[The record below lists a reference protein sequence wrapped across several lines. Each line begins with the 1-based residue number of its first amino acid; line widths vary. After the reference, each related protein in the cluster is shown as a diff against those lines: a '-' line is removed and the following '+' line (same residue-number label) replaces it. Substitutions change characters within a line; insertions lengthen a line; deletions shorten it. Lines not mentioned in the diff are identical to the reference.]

1 MATPAPG
8 EIERLYPL
16 EEWSRDLEFWFEKGP
31 LSPDDFPKLSEYYRR
46 VQAENPANEEN
57 SRRMWMTLAFLQS
70 FLPALAQG
78 GAVRLSAS
86 EKTVLPP
93 SLVTALYRAF
103 MSPAAAANP
112 RGITVALILQVV
124 KEQKDWNEDR
134 T

>member
-1 MATPAPG
+1 MATPSPG

-16 EEWSRDLEFWFEKGP
+16 EEWGRDLEFWFSKGP
-31 LSPDDFPKLSEYYRR
+31 LSPGDFPKVADYYRR
-46 VQAENPANEEN
+46 VQAENPGQEEN

-86 EKTVLPP
+86 EATVLPP
-93 SLVTALYRAF
+93 ALVTALYRAF